1 MELVSPPVLV
11 NQRIRRVG
19 VGSTRLGGDV
29 STVQVPITNVYGGGD
44 YTAQIEI
51 GSEKTKAN
59 VIMDT
64 GSSTLAVTPK
74 VYDPS
79 ADKHVRAT
87 ALAQDVIYGT
97 GGWTGPVV
105 KTALSLGSAA
115 LESYIALTDEQE
127 PHNFGQAD
135 GILGLAYNV
144 LNGAYDLAAYLEA
157 KGIKEGLTYPWPFP
171 VRNSS
176 VAVKQFNTLLE
187 RMPAQDLPPYFTAL
201 EEAGVEKNIFAFYT
215 LRSVPSAR
223 SSEPLSDPRNSGL
236 FVLGGGQQE
245 TNLYTGSFAS
255 VDVLDDAWYNVDL
268 LGVQV
273 AGTGKVA
280 AARLPREYAKT
291 MLSNAIVDSGT
302 NSLFLASD
310 VFNAVASA
318 LEQLD
323 RTFIEKI
330 KAAARDGIA
339 TGDLQLESWPD
350 ITFTLKGESTDAVAL
365 TCAPSTYW
373 QVDAPQKG
381 RAMFMISGSPEPQSI
396 LGLPLLN
403 NYYTV
408 FDRTQDPYGAIR
420 FATIVPPAGV

>member
-1 MELVSPPVLV
+1 M
-11 NQRIRRVG
+11 
-19 VGSTRLGGDV
+19 

-74 VYDPS
+74 VYDPG
-79 ADKHVRAT
+79 ADKHVKAT

-105 KTALSLGSAA
+105 KTALSLGSAS

-144 LNGAYDLAAYLEA
+144 LNEAYDLAAYLEG
-157 KGIKEGLTYPWPFP
+157 KGIGEGLTYPWPFP

-176 VAVKQFNTLLE
+176 VAVQQFNTLLK

-201 EEAGVEKNIFAFYT
+201 QEAGVAKNIFAFYT
-215 LRSVPSAR
+215 LRSVPSVR
-223 SSEPLSDPRNSGL
+223 SSDPLSDPRNNGL
-236 FVLGGGQQE
+236 FILGGGTEE
-245 TNLYTGSFAS
+245 TSLFTGDFAS
-255 VDVLDDAWYNVDL
+255 VDVVDDAWYNVDL

-273 AGTGKVA
+273 AG
-280 AARLPREYAKT
+280 AREVKIKPLPREYAKT

-302 NSLFLASD
+302 NSLFLASE

-318 LEQLD
+318 LEKLD
-323 RTFIEKI
+323 RTFITKI
-330 KAAARDGIA
+330 EAAARDGIA
-339 TGDLQLESWPD
+339 TADLGLEGWPD
-350 ITFTLKGESTDAVAL
+350 ITFTLRGETNEKVAL

-373 QVDAPQKG
+373 QVDAPQPG
-381 RAMFMISGSPEPQSI
+381 RAMFMISSSPEPQSI

-408 FDRTQDPYGAIR
+408 FDRTQDPYGAVR